1 VMNFCIVVRVPS
13 VITYANLGDDQFRG
27 FEGAGVEFS
36 TFPLTSGI
44 WTQSCWKAVFVQCGI
59 INLPSITL
67 SFVSCL

>member
-1 VMNFCIVVRVPS
+1 MMNFCIVVRVPS

-44 WTQSCWKAVFVQCGI
+44 WTQSCWKAVWHNKSAVDNTFLRFLFVE
-59 INLPSITL
+59 N
-67 SFVSCL
+67 